1 MSPRFAR
8 LSFVALVIVA
18 VSAMAV
24 ARRSSSEDI
33 VEPPRVASAEAL
45 PIETESAPPLQPTG
59 WLNTEPLTAADLEG
73 NVVLYDFWTF
83 GCSNCQ
89 HTLPYLKAWHER
101 YAAEGLVVLGVHTPE
116 FDYEAVPDNVAE
128 YAAAE
133 GITYPIALDADKE
146 TWRAFGTRGW
156 PTFYLHDD
164 QGRRR
169 LRLVGEGRY
178 DQMEDAI
185 RALLGVDAGA
195 PRATV
200 VG

>member
-8 LSFVALVIVA
+8 LSFVALVVVA
-18 VSAMAV
+18 VSAIAV

-89 HTLPYLKAWHER
+89 HTLP
-101 YAAEGLVVLGVHTPE
+101 
-116 FDYEAVPDNVAE
+116 
-128 YAAAE
+128 
-133 GITYPIALDADKE
+133 
-146 TWRAFGTRGW
+146 
-156 PTFYLHDD
+156 
-164 QGRRR
+164 
-169 LRLVGEGRY
+169 
-178 DQMEDAI
+178 
-185 RALLGVDAGA
+185 
-195 PRATV
+195 
-200 VG
+200 